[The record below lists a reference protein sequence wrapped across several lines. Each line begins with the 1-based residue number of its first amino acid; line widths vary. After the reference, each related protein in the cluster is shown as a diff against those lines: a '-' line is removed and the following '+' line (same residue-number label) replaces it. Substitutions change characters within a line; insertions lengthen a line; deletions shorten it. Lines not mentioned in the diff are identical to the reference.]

1 MQRYNSRLSFDSD
14 VSKRFKV
21 GAALGYTM
29 TKRHSGAAG
38 EEMGITREWNVRPD
52 VPVYDETGELYRIDG
67 TPTWGFPVGLANPVA
82 NRQNKNK
89 KESFHPFRTFIRW
102 IKKILCLLS
111 VIKFIFPQNP

>member
-89 KESFHPFRTFIRW
+89 KESYQFLGNSYLEY
-102 IKKILCLLS
+102 KIS
-111 VIKFIFPQNP
+111 TV